1 MDLANVTR
9 IFVNTPVV
17 NGVKLATGSNPIGIA
32 LPDKV
37 EGSLT
42 ITHSINEGSE
52 IRLSFSCVPSFRIA
66 QLRTEFKEGSL
77 HNYDNNQYIV
87 TNYGETTDTRA
98 LGSYGLITTY
108 TVEVVLLV
116 YSYLKAQLSV
126 RLEYP
131 TNGTPFLSAHNIATK
146 AGLVYNGFD
155 FQIPVTKDSADTFF
169 NFSLKE
175 EVDKRAFEYQQ
186 FVCYGNN
193 RVYTQPLQ
201 YTQPVTGVLSPVQ
214 ISGSPP
220 IQYKNAVITWANNT
234 LSPFRNDPDYMKPTP
249 QVVYLVEGDFAVT
262 EPPDNIDAFRDQK
275 GAFIASVGLSDP
287 VSPKTTPLDD
297 QTGTWYQ
304 ATLALHLVFDNGGQT
319 KEVRITKKVDGVTE
333 YVESYTYGFMFTAFK
348 FAQNG
353 GSPADYWLPIEYKK
367 SVYNY
372 EKVDRSFN
380 YIKYQDRA
388 GIWRT
393 TIVSPE
399 LRALLQA
406 SNVGYLTSAT
416 TTGYKYLR
424 FQTERQGG
432 WNIEKDT
439 SIAGSIF
446 WGKRV
451 ESSTLFGTGEYTTES
466 ERRYCEDMLQL
477 YLYRKVPIYGKTQYY
492 LVESESVYNDTYINT
507 NKEINANI
515 EKVAWASLPE
525 NLRNTTTPDSEGF
538 VGIARPDPDSYKEYL
553 AISEKTE
560 EIALAWRRNPLA
572 KLYNPSIQT
581 VGERT
586 PSVSANSLPT
596 TYLPS
601 LEPYVIGENR
611 IQTVERKVIPNRNTT
626 SNHNN
631 ILQENDKYKLPL
643 ALTFGT
649 DFGTYINNIGNS
661 KLTDR
666 IDRYVEYTTTN
677 SSRGINFDE
686 QAAITTFAEYEGRP
700 PLATVQRTQALQSDI
715 QDDPFYKK
723 DKEYYYTALLDSDLP
738 TDDSTAS
745 FSMLEIKQS
754 DIEGTRKALDFR
766 LQLENASNTHELTVD
781 LGYYRP
787 EYKVGYLTSISEYD
801 GQWLIRK
808 VEHGFDFSGAFLT
821 NKPTRLTLGYW
832 YFVQSQITTSDF
844 TKQSPISLPYNPS
857 KYNVVGGR
865 YPLDFNKPSTIPSIT
880 GARGDEQGSL
890 AFIYF

>member
-1 MDLANVTR
+1 MDLRNVTR

-17 NGVKLATGSNPIGIA
+17 NNRKLVTGV
-32 LPDKV
+32 LPV
-37 EGSLT
+37 SIPTQVAGSLT
-42 ITHSINEGSE
+42 ISHTLNEGSE
-52 IRLSFSCVPSFRIA
+52 IRLSFTTVPYYRIN
-66 QLRTEFKEGSL
+66 QLRAEFKEGSL
-77 HNYDNNQYIV
+77 HNYDSNQYIV
-87 TNYGETTDTRA
+87 TNYGETTDTQP
-98 LGSYGLITTY
+98 LQQFGVVTTY

-116 YSYLKAQLSV
+116 YSFLKAQIAV
-126 RLEYP
+126 RL
-131 TNGTPFLSAHNIATK
+131 PFPSTGSPFIPARDIATK
-146 AGLVYNGFD
+146 AGVGYSGFD
-155 FQIPVTKDSADTFF
+155 FQIPVTRDNADTFF
-169 NFSLKE
+169 NFTLRDEIES
-175 EVDKRAFEYQQ
+175 RAFEYQH
-186 FVCYGNN
+186 FIFYGYNQ
-193 RVYTQPLQ
+193 VKTQPIQ
-201 YTQPVTGVLSPVQ
+201 TTRPITGVISPVQ

-220 IQYKNAVITWANNT
+220 VQYKNAVVTWANNT
-234 LSPFRNDPDYMKPTP
+234 LDPFRNDPIYLKPTP
-249 QVVYLVEGDFAVT
+249 QVVYLVEGDLAAAQ
-262 EPPDNIDAFRDQK
+262 PPDNIDVFRDQK
-275 GAFIASVGLSDP
+275 GEFIRSVSLNDP
-287 VSPKTTPLDD
+287 VSPKEQPLDA
-297 QTGTWYQ
+297 QVGNWYQ
-304 ATLALHLVFDNGGQT
+304 ATRALYLVFDNGGQT

-333 YVESYTYGFMFTAFK
+333 SVESYTYGFMFTAFK

-380 YIKYQDRA
+380 DIKYQDRA

-424 FQTERQGG
+424 FQTEQQGG

-451 ESSTLFGTGEYTTES
+451 KSSTLFGTGEYTTES

-477 YLYRKVPIYGKTQYY
+477 YLYRKVPIDGKTQYY
-492 LVESESVYNDTYINT
+492 LVESESIYNDTFANT

-515 EKVAWASLPE
+515 EKVAWSALPE
-525 NLRNTTTPDSEGF
+525 SLRNTTTPDSEGF

-553 AISEKTE
+553 VISERTE
-560 EIALAWRRNPLA
+560 EIALAWRTNPLA
-572 KLYNPSIQT
+572 KLYDSSVQT
-581 VGERT
+581 VAEKAPMVKPNAL
-586 PSVSANSLPT
+586 PS

-601 LEPYVIGENR
+601 LEPYVIGENT
-611 IQTVERKVIPNRNTT
+611 ISTVERKVIPNRNTT
-626 SNHNN
+626 TNHSDVLAQNN
-631 ILQENDKYKLPL
+631 RYKLPS
-643 ALTFGT
+643 AL
-649 DFGTYINNIGNS
+649 DFEYRTKISYNKNS
-661 KLTDR
+661 TDR

-686 QAAITTFAEYEGRP
+686 QAALTTFAESEGRP
-700 PLATVQRTQALQSDI
+700 PLATVQRTAALQSDI

-723 DKEYYYTALLDSDLP
+723 DKEYYYTALLDSDFP
-738 TDDSTAS
+738 TNDSTAS

-754 DIEGTRKALDFR
+754 DLGATKRALDFR
-766 LQLENASNTHELTVD
+766 LQLENAQSTQELTVD

-787 EYKVGYLTSISEYD
+787 EYKVGSLTTIAEYN

-808 VEHGFDFSGAFLT
+808 VEHGFDFSGAFMT

-832 YFVQSQITTSDF
+832 YFVQSQITTSNP
-844 TKQSPISLPYNPS
+844 TKQSPTSLPYNPS
-857 KYNVVGGR
+857 RYNVVGGR
-865 YPLDFNKPSTIPSIT
+865 YPLDFQKLPNIPSFT
-880 GARGDEQGSL
+880 GARGEEQPSL
-890 AFIYF
+890 AFVNF